1 MRHSA
6 ARLTVLAGTLAVAAC
21 GDLAIPD
28 YQNPPLDD
36 LLTNPTVTTVKA
48 AATGVLQGTRQDHDT
63 YVKWGGIIGREGYF
77 LDSNESR
84 YVRLLFNGTPAATN
98 FTGSSYW
105 TTPFRNVRTAELLI
119 LALDHPNIT
128 MTAQEEEAIRGV
140 ARTIQALDL
149 YQVLQ
154 TREKIPVDLP
164 PLDQLTTPAPIVERA
179 AAFQRIV
186 DLLNQGRTHLAAGG
200 GSFPFPLP
208 SGFTQF
214 GFDTPADWVQ
224 FNRALLARVEVMRA
238 TMANTGAVDPARY
251 TAALTALGESFIDL
265 TPVPNPLDDRSVLN
279 KGTYQTY
286 SGTAGDVA
294 NTLYDPSGKTVADST
309 LRRDVEVGPSGPDA
323 RFQVKT
329 TDAIAR
335 FTVNGLSS
343 DLRFT
348 HYDNRPFFGAGGQAS
363 PIPIIRNEELVLLRS
378 EARWFT
384 GDHAGAMA
392 DLNWVRVNSG
402 GLAPIAQPAT
412 DADFVTALLRE
423 RRYSLM
429 YEGSHRWIDFRRF
442 GRLAELATSAQSQL
456 RNPAVASDKAV
467 TWLPLPSNE
476 TLPRQ

>member
-1 MRHSA
+1 MRHS

-36 LLTNPTVTTVKA
+36 LLTNPTVETVKA

-63 YVKWGGIIGREGYF
+63 YVKWTGILGREGYY

-105 TTPFRNVRTAELLI
+105 TTPFRNVRTAQLLV

-128 MTAQEEEAIRGV
+128 MTAQEEEAIRGF
-140 ARTIQALDL
+140 AKTIQALDL
-149 YQVLQ
+149 FQVLQ

-164 PLDQLTTPAPIVERA
+164 ELDQLTTPAPIVERA

-186 DLLNQGRTHLAAGG
+186 DLLNQGRTHLLAGG
-200 GSFPFPLP
+200 ASFPFPLP

-214 GFDTPADWVQ
+214 GFDTPAEWVQ

-238 TMANTGAVDPARY
+238 TIANTGEVDVARY
-251 TAALTALGESFIDL
+251 EAALDALAGSFIDL
-265 TPVPNPLDDRSVLN
+265 APVANPLDDRSVLN
-279 KGTYQTY
+279 KGVYQTY
-286 SGTAGDVA
+286 SGSAGDVA

-309 LRRDVEVGPSGPDA
+309 LRRDVQLMPGGDPDA

-329 TDAIAR
+329 VDAVAR

-348 HYDNRPFFGAGGQAS
+348 IYDNRPFFGAGGQAS
-363 PIPIIRNEELVLLRS
+363 PIPIIRNEELVLLRA

-384 GDHAGAMA
+384 GDQAGATA

-423 RRYSLM
+423 IRYSLM
-429 YEGSHRWIDFRRF
+429 YEGGHRWTAYRRF
-442 GRLAELATSAQSQL
+442 GRLAQLGTSAHAQL
-456 RNPAVASDKAV
+456 RNPVVASDKSA